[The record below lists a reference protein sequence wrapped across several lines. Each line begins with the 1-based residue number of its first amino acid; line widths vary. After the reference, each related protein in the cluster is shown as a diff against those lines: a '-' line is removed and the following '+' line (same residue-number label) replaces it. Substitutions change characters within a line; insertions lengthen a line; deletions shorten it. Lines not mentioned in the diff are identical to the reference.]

1 LKFTASDLDHIIDSL
16 APYSLACSWDN
27 VGFQVGRSG
36 RNIAAVL
43 CALEITP
50 AIIREAVRKKADA
63 IISHHPLIFHPV
75 SRITDATVTGQL
87 ATDIILSGLCLFV
100 AHTNLDKSP
109 CGINH
114 ALAKLIGLA
123 NLRFIQPEP
132 VQIGKPQYGMGYFGE
147 LPKTLTL
154 KRFIEEVKRCLR
166 VSHVQVIG
174 DVKVRVRRVAVLAG
188 SGNEAIKG
196 MDMSLAD
203 VLLTGEMSH
212 HAALEAKILGMP
224 VICAGHYA
232 TESVG
237 MKYFAS
243 VLRRHRNIR
252 EAGVKILE
260 AKCQSPPY
268 EYV

>member
-1 LKFTASDLDHIIDSL
+1 MKFTASVLDHIIDSL

-27 VGFQVGRSG
+27 VGFQVGRSD

-75 SRITDATVTGQL
+75 LRITDSAVTGQL
-87 ATDIILSGLCLFV
+87 VTDIILSGLCLFV

-109 CGINH
+109 CGTNH

-132 VQIGKPQYGMGYFGE
+132 VQIGKPQYGMGYVGK
-147 LPKTLTL
+147 LPKTITI

-174 DVKVRVRRVAVLAG
+174 DVKGRVRRVAVLAG

-212 HAALEAKILGMP
+212 HAALEAKILGMT

-232 TESVG
+232 TEAVG
-237 MKYFAS
+237 MKYFAGF
-243 VLRRHRNIR
+243 LRRHKGIQ